1 MSMHVVGC
9 RFRKNMPLAGQIISR
24 LVDCFIP
31 QRDIRHV
38 PLSSFSYISLVLDW
52 ETSKWAG

>member
-9 RFRKNMPLAGQIISR
+9 RSRKNMPLTGQIVSWLADR
-24 LVDCFIP
+24 FIP

>member
-9 RFRKNMPLAGQIISR
+9 RSRKNMPLAGQNLSW
-24 LVDCFIP
+24 LADCFIRP
-31 QRDIRHV
+31 RDVLHV
-38 PLSSFSYISLVLDW
+38 PLSSFSYISLVLDG

>member
-1 MSMHVVGC
+1 MSMHVVRC
-9 RFRKNMPLAGQIISR
+9 RSRKNMPLAGQNLSW
-24 LVDCFIP
+24 LADCFIL
-31 QRDIRHV
+31 QHDIRHV